1 MNRKTL
7 LAGVATLLIAGTG
20 TFALAQTAS
29 TPATTPSAATQP
41 GAKPGMP
48 MHGKFMQHGSR
59 AGFMHHRGM
68 RGHGSGPAG
77 AVISDLRHIERLYM
91 ETGKSRELPALY
103 NDVLGRTQDA
113 RVRNYVY
120 ARLARAQ
127 LRPSDTSAA
136 IGTLRKSL
144 DENLTRLSQR
154 QADKKG

>member
-20 TFALAQTAS
+20 TFALAQTAT
-29 TPATTPSAATQP
+29 TPATAPSAATQP
-41 GAKPGMP
+41 TAKPGMP
-48 MHGKFMQHGSR
+48 MHGKFMQHGNR
-59 AGFMHHRGM
+59 HGFMHHRGM
-68 RGHGSGPAG
+68 RGHRSGPAG

-103 NDVLGRTQDA
+103 NDVLSRTQDA

-144 DENLTRLSQR
+144 DENLTRLGQR